1 MKFCFMRNKEN
12 DYQRLFHIVKYCEK
26 LKAIKLSMNSNYDT
40 FSAKCN
46 YEKVDV
52 SSFYIGQIG
61 ELTHGLTDELKNSY
75 TDIPWKQIND
85 MRNVL
90 VHHYGERSVKI
101 IWDVIERD
109 IPILENKCRS
119 ILKMRNRNVDSEIK
133 NELIEE
139 TNIFD

>member
-1 MKFCFMRNKEN
+1 MRSREN

-26 LKAIKLSMNSNYDT
+26 LKAIQLAMKSNFNN
-40 FSAKCN
+40 FSAKNN

-61 ELTHGLTDELKNSY
+61 ELTHGLTDELKNTY

-101 IWDVIERD
+101 IWDVIVQD

-119 ILKMRNRNVDSEIK
+119 ILKMRNRNIDNEIK
-133 NELIEE
+133 KELAEE
-139 TNIFD
+139 TNIYD